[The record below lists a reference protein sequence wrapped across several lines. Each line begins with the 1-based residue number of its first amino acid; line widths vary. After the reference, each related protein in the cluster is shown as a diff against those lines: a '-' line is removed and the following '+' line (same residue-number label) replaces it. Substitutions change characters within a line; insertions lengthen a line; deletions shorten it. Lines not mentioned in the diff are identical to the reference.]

1 MCLGIDH
8 NDYIKGINPAHPF
21 PASNQIPFSFHIKS
35 RPSFLSSLSGFFQDS
50 FQDSWMMLK
59 IISKYDNEAD
69 EIPGINETGRVDGK
83 AARGLICIWG

>member
-1 MCLGIDH
+1 
-8 NDYIKGINPAHPF
+8 
-21 PASNQIPFSFHIKS
+21 
-35 RPSFLSSLSGFFQDS
+35 
-50 FQDSWMMLK
+50 MMLK